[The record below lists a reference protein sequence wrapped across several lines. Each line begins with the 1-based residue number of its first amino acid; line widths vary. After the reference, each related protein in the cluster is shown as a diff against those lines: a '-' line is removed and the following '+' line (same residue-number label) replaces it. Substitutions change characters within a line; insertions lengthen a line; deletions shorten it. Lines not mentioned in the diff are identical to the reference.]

1 VSVLGRYLG
10 LVKFEHTL
18 FALPFALLSLLV
30 AAAGRPPRRVLLL
43 VLVAMVAARS
53 AAMAFNRLV
62 DRRLD
67 AANPRTDDRHLPAGL
82 VSAGGA
88 GLLVLVASCLLVL
101 AAWMLNPLCFVL
113 SPVALLIVLGY
124 SYTKRL
130 NPLCFVLSPVALLIV
145 LGYSYTKRFTPYSHL
160 VLGLGLAVAP
170 VGAWLAVTGQLA
182 PFPLWLAAGVMFWV
196 AGFDTIY
203 ACQDVDFDREHGLHS
218 LAARFGVPRALRLSR
233 LFHLLAVSCLAIAF
247 ARSDVLG
254 PVALLGVVVM
264 VGLLIWEQWLV
275 RGGDLRRIQRAFFE
289 INSWIGVVLL
299 VAVLIDLYLL

>member
-101 AAWMLNPLCFVL
+101 AAWL
-113 SPVALLIVLGY
+113 
-124 SYTKRL
+124 L

-196 AGFDTIY
+196 AGFDAIY

-218 LAARFGVPRALRLSR
+218 LAARYGVPRALWLSR

-264 VGLLIWEQWLV
+264 AGLLIWEQWLV

-299 VAVLIDLYLL
+299 VAVLVDLYLL